1 MKEKVVFR
9 RKMENNLEISYVFK
23 KNITKKYSNDR
34 VKQCLWFEKKY
45 FFDKN
50 LMRYCEKS
58 KVTRFLKTLN
68 EKMFLCKITIKSYK
82 KF

>member
-9 RKMENNLEISYVFK
+9 RKKENNLEISYVFK

-45 FFDKN
+45 FFGKN
-50 LMRYCEKS
+50 LMGYCEK
-58 KVTRFLKTLN
+58 KQ
-68 EKMFLCKITIKSYK
+68 SYK
-82 KF
+82 IFKVVKRKNVFVQNNDKII